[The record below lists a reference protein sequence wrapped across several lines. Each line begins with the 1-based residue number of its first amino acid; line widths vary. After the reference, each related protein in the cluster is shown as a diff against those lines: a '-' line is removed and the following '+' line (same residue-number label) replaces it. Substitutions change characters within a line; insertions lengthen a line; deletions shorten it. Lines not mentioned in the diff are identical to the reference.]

1 MIDFGL
7 PHASSLL
14 FLAAAKTKL
23 FNDAKTTSPAIA
35 SFTGY
40 NSIELEHLEGITLGT
55 YGSFMGRDE
64 ACYNLFKVLSNI
76 SQKKPGIKVRKA
88 RLCLKMSWRKKNRQC
103 KRRVFFTEA
112 EFA

>member
-7 PHASSLL
+7 PHASSWL

-40 NSIELEHLEGITLGT
+40 NSIELEHLEGVTLGT
-55 YGSFMGRDE
+55 YGALKE
-64 ACYNLFKVLSNI
+64 IYENCYNRFIRPELI
-76 SQKKPGIKVRKA
+76 KKIRHW
-88 RLCLKMSWRKKNRQC
+88 L
-103 KRRVFFTEA
+103 
-112 EFA
+112 